1 MCHPTDPRAREA
13 MLRRAPREL
22 TIARHSE
29 IEELPEDLSEEFHR
43 HYRQASLAGAL
54 TLSLAHFGALERR
67 AKGNAVLGLAREL
80 AVEWAQT
87 AVDLPELRHCDW
99 RLPPEDAEIAGSFR
113 RYRAVSPLWATMVY
127 SRIRLQPDLQ
137 PQSRRALPAFLSYA
151 QEIARLASALRW
163 SDDDADL
170 KLPRD
175 SLWQFVMPPSA
186 KWPVDVRVVRGGA
199 RPLGTLD
206 PRDGDSPPNR

>member
-13 MLRRAPREL
+13 MMRRAPREL
-22 TIARHSE
+22 TIARHTE
-29 IEELPEDLSEEFHR
+29 IEELPKDLSDEFHR

-67 AKGNAVLGLAREL
+67 AEGNAVLALAAEL

-87 AVDLPELRHCDW
+87 AVELPELRHRDW
-99 RLPPEDAEIAGSFR
+99 HLPPQDAEIAGNFR

-170 KLPRD
+170 KLPRE
-175 SLWQFVMPPSA
+175 SLWEFVMPPSA
-186 KWPVDVRVVRGGA
+186 NWAVDVQVVRGGTQPVGA
-199 RPLGTLD
+199 LA
-206 PRDGDSPPNR
+206 PREGDSPSNQ

>member
-1 MCHPTDPRAREA
+1 M
-13 MLRRAPREL
+13 RRAPQEL
-22 TIARHSE
+22 TIARHTGTE
-29 IEELPEDLSEEFHR
+29 AFPKDLSEEFHR

-67 AKGNAVLGLAREL
+67 AEGSAVLRLAADI

-99 RLPPEDAEIAGSFR
+99 RLPPEDAEISGSFR
-113 RYRAVSPLWATMVY
+113 RYRSVSPLWATMVY

-137 PQSRRALPAFLSYA
+137 PQSRRSLPAFLAYA
-151 QEIARLASALRW
+151 QQIARLASALRW

-170 KLPRD
+170 KLSRE
-175 SLWQFVMPPSA
+175 SLWEFVLPPSA
-186 KWPVDVRVVRGGA
+186 NWAVDVQVVRGGA
-199 RPLGTLD
+199 QPVGALA
-206 PRDGDSPPNR
+206 PREGDSPSNR